1 MERNKEI
8 VKVSIQGIIVNI
20 ILVVFKSLIGLFT
33 NSIAIILDAV
43 NNLSDTLSSGIT
55 IIGMKLS
62 AKKPDKEHPYGHG
75 RIEYIASV
83 LIAIIVL
90 LAGVS
95 SLKESIMKVINP
107 EEATYTIPSLIIIL
121 VGVFVKFFFGRYVKN
136 KGKALNSGSLIASGV
151 DAISDSVIS
160 FSTFVAAIVSFIWH
174 FSIEGYLGIVI
185 SVLILKTAIEILR
198 DSINEVIGIRADSE
212 TTNKIRERILK
223 YDEVQGVFDLTI
235 HNYGPNKI
243 IATAHIQVD
252 DEMTAKEIHRLTRNI
267 LMDMYNEF
275 GIIITIGIYASND
288 KGEYKKIKDYLNKII
303 SEYENILQVHGFY
316 VDEELKNISFDIIF
330 NFEEEK
336 KEEIIE
342 EIKGKLKEKYPDY
355 DYNVIIDLDFSD

>member
-107 EEATYTIPSLIIIL
+107 EEATYTIPQ
-121 VGVFVKFFFGRYVKN
+121 K
-136 KGKALNSGSLIASGV
+136 
-151 DAISDSVIS
+151 
-160 FSTFVAAIVSFIWH
+160 
-174 FSIEGYLGIVI
+174 
-185 SVLILKTAIEILR
+185 
-198 DSINEVIGIRADSE
+198 
-212 TTNKIRERILK
+212 
-223 YDEVQGVFDLTI
+223 
-235 HNYGPNKI
+235 P
-243 IATAHIQVD
+243 
-252 DEMTAKEIHRLTRNI
+252 
-267 LMDMYNEF
+267 
-275 GIIITIGIYASND
+275 
-288 KGEYKKIKDYLNKII
+288 
-303 SEYENILQVHGFY
+303 
-316 VDEELKNISFDIIF
+316 
-330 NFEEEK
+330 
-336 KEEIIE
+336 
-342 EIKGKLKEKYPDY
+342 
-355 DYNVIIDLDFSD
+355 

>member
-20 ILVVFKSLIGLFT
+20 ILVAFKSLIGLLT

-43 NNLSDTLSSGIT
+43 NNLSDTLSSTIT
-55 IIGMKLS
+55 IIGMKLAS
-62 AKKPDKEHPYGHG
+62 KEPDKEHPYGHG

-83 LIAIIVL
+83 LIAMIVL
-90 LAGVS
+90 IAGIS
-95 SLKESIMKVINP
+95 SLKESIVKVINP
-107 EEATYTIPSLIIIL
+107 EDATYTIPSLVIIF
-121 VGVFVKFFFGRYVKN
+121 VGIFVKFFFGRYVKN
-136 KGKALNSGSLIASGV
+136 KGKELNSGSLIASGV

-160 FSTFVAAIVSFIWH
+160 FSTFVAAIISFVWH
-174 FSIEGYLGIVI
+174 ISIEGYLGIII

-198 DSINEVIGIRADSE
+198 DSINDVIGIRADSE
-212 TTNKIRERILK
+212 ITNKIRERILK
-223 YDEVQGVFDLTI
+223 YKEVQGVFDLTI
-235 HNYGPNKI
+235 HNYGPNNI

-252 DEMTAKEIHRLTRNI
+252 DEMTAKEIHRLTRTI

-288 KGEYKKIKDYLNKII
+288 KGKYKKIQSYLNEII
-303 SEYENILQVHGFY
+303 SGYESIIQVHGFY
-316 VDEELKNISFDIIF
+316 VDEEKNNISFDLIF
-330 NFEEEK
+330 KFEEER

-342 EIKGKLKEKYPDY
+342 EIKSKLKEKYPSY
-355 DYNVIIDLDFSD
+355 EYNVIIDLDFSD

>member
-107 EEATYTIPSLIIIL
+107 EEATYTIPSLSIIL

-160 FSTFVAAIVSFIWH
+160 FSTFIAAIVSFIWH

-212 TTNKIRERILK
+212 
-223 YDEVQGVFDLTI
+223 
-235 HNYGPNKI
+235 
-243 IATAHIQVD
+243 
-252 DEMTAKEIHRLTRNI
+252 
-267 LMDMYNEF
+267 
-275 GIIITIGIYASND
+275 IIIDTN
-288 KGEYKKIKDYLNKII
+288 
-303 SEYENILQVHGFY
+303 ENTF
-316 VDEELKNISFDIIF
+316 DNTSDIIIG
-330 NFEEEK
+330 EEEK
-336 KEEIIE
+336 KQE
-342 EIKGKLKEKYPDY
+342 LLFD
-355 DYNVIIDLDFSD
+355 V

>member
-20 ILVVFKSLIGLFT
+20 ILVAFKSVIGLLT

-55 IIGMKLS
+55 IVGMKLS

-160 FSTFVAAIVSFIWH
+160 FSTFVAAIVSFVWH

-185 SVLILKTAIEILR
+185 SVLILKTAIEILK

-223 YDEVQGVFDLTI
+223 YDDVQGVFDLTI

-252 DEMTAKEIHRLTRNI
+252 DDMTAKEIHRLTRNI

-288 KGEYKKIKDYLNKII
+288 KGEYKKIKDYLNKTI

-330 NFEEEK
+330 NFEEER
-336 KEEIIE
+336 KEEIVDQ
-342 EIKGKLKEKYPDY
+342 IKGKLKEKYPDY